1 MSNQGFFK
9 GVAVVI
15 DDELNVEHSAIV
27 KIVSEIET
35 DGGYVVGL
43 NALPSQDADLT
54 NFGGAAFFV
63 LDWQLH
69 GIEFEAGPFG
79 GTVGLPSALEKQ
91 YLDEKIQFL
100 KKLRLTRLA
109 PVFIFTSS
117 DLDMVKTALSL
128 HPELYPKDSPS
139 HIFVMNKDEVLAKGV
154 FTVLNEWV
162 HGVPSLLALKTW
174 EGEYERAK
182 NALFTEFYNK
192 SVYWPALLW
201 QTFVDDGVPA
211 SDELGRLIS
220 RNLFSRMTPFH
231 MDMSSFLS
239 DVEAQHKKDPDGYRN
254 TLLQVL
260 EGERFVR
267 AEGLHEDSIA
277 PGDVF
282 WDNKKYWLNIR
293 PDCDCISRNGEE
305 IELYLLKGEKVT
317 GKTLKD
323 GLDVN
328 RGSFSERD
336 DEAIVF
342 AMTDGH
348 SVSFKFKKIYQKKWT
363 DLRPKRKGRM
373 LSPFLTRIQQRYA
386 SYLQRPGLPKIPRS
400 AMPIELIEAAEA
412 TAKTADSSA
421 NVANASKTPTH
432 TSNNIEQI
440 TSPDRGAEIGEV
452 DGHQND
458 CL

>member
-1 MSNQGFFK
+1 MSKQGFFK
-9 GVAVVI
+9 GTAVVI

-27 KIVSEIET
+27 KIVRDIKT
-35 DGGYVVGL
+35 DGGYVIGL
-43 NALPSQDADLT
+43 DALPEQGSDLT
-54 NFGGAAFFV
+54 NLGGAAFFV

-69 GIEFEAGPFG
+69 GSELEATPFG
-79 GTVGLPSALEKQ
+79 GTVSLPPALEKQ

-100 KKLRLTRLA
+100 KNLRKTRLA

-117 DLDMVKTALSL
+117 DLNVVETALRE
-128 HPELYPKDSPS
+128 HPELYPEDSPS
-139 HIFVMNKDEVLAKGV
+139 HIFVMSKAEVISRGV

-162 HGVPSLLALKTW
+162 NGVPSLLALKTW
-174 EGEYERAK
+174 EMEYERAK

-201 QTFVDDGVPA
+201 QTFADDGVPP

-231 MDMSSFLS
+231 MDMGSFLT
-239 DVEAQHKKDPDGYRN
+239 DVEDQRKKNPDDYRK

-267 AEGLHEDSIA
+267 VEGLHDDSIA

-282 WDNKKYWLNIR
+282 IEGKKYWLNIR
-293 PDCDCISRNGEE
+293 PDCDCISRNGEA
-305 IELYLLKGEKVT
+305 IELYLLKGERVT
-317 GKTLKD
+317 GKAMKD
-323 GLDVN
+323 GLDVK

-342 AMTDGH
+342 AMLDGH
-348 SVSFKFKKIYQKKWT
+348 SVSFKFKKIYQRKW
-363 DLRPKRKGRM
+363 DDIKVKRKGRL

-400 AMPIELIEAAEA
+400 AMPTELIAAAEA
-412 TAKTADSSA
+412 IEEDAEMSNHVGESCAVPLHTGNNGGQISSA
-421 NVANASKTPTH
+421 
-432 TSNNIEQI
+432 
-440 TSPDRGAEIGEV
+440 G
-452 DGHQND
+452 QN
-458 CL
+458 